1 MRPATGSVLVRQ
13 TFCLPH
19 ARTAAIGCSLALQ
32 KRTESPRV
40 ERAILDEPRDRDRKA
55 HAPAVHGEVTIHLN
69 SIRSVLRSTRRDRVV
84 HDSLDFYVPVIPA
97 PEYVPT
103 LPPPPPTFL

>member
-1 MRPATGSVLVRQ
+1 MRPRTGYVLVRQ

-32 KRTESPRV
+32 KRTESPCV

-55 HAPAVHGEVTIHLN
+55 HAPAVDGEVTIHLN
-69 SIRSVLRSTRRDRVV
+69 SIRAVLRSTRRARVV
-84 HDSLDFYVPVIPA
+84 HDSLGFDVPGIHGA
-97 PEYVPT
+97 E
-103 LPPPPPTFL
+103 